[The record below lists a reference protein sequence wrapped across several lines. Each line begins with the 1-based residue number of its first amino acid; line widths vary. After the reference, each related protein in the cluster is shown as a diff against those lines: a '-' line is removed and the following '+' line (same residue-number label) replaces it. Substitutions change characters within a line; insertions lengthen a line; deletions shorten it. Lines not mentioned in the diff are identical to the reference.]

1 MGVKKEAGL
10 MVKSIRVRSDSFVDG
25 GLIPKKY
32 TGEGS
37 EISPQL
43 SWDDVDGVK
52 SWVLI
57 ADDPDA
63 PEETY
68 VHWVIFDLPRHK
80 TSLQEGISGDKESL
94 GGGIEGVNSSG
105 GPGYIGP
112 YPPSGTHRYYF
123 KVYGLDAPLGLAEG
137 ATKEQV
143 LAEMVKHKKIAEGQI
158 MGRYSL
164 QKQ

>member
-1 MGVKKEAGL
+1 MAKTIE
-10 MVKSIRVRSDSFVDG
+10 VRSDSFVDG
-25 GLIPKKY
+25 GFIPREH

-43 SWDDVDGVK
+43 SWDDMDGVR

-68 VHWVIFDLPRHK
+68 VHWVVFDLPAHK
-80 TSLQEGISGDKESL
+80 TSLPAGASGNKELLEGGV
-94 GGGIEGVNSSG
+94 EGVNSSG
-105 GPGYIGP
+105 QPGYIGP

-123 KVYGLDAPLGLAEG
+123 RVSGLDSPLGLAEG

-143 LAEMVKHKKIAEGQI
+143 LSEIEKHKKITEGQI
-158 MGRYSL
+158 MGRYTL
-164 QKQ
+164 QGQ